1 MAGEVAQIAD
11 GRRARGERSRA
22 AIVQAVVDLLPESEG
37 MPSTTKVAERAGV
50 TQRTLFRHFGSVDD
64 LLAAVIEEQ
73 AEVIAPYLARL
84 DDGGPRADRIARI
97 VAKRAELFARIAT
110 VRRWA
115 LQLRA
120 TYPDIA
126 NGLRRAAVAQQRP
139 DQPPLRG
146 RARRDGRRAAGSARS
161 TPSTSPSRGRRG
173 IDSSTSSSST
183 TTRWWRCWPRSW
195 PASSATTTSSRRG
208 STQGEAHDGSGVRR
222 HGRSV
227 HGRSRR
233 PGGRRS
239 SNGPRA
245 PPT

>member
-1 MAGEVAQIAD
+1 MGSEVAQIAD

-126 NGLRRAAVAQQRP
+126 NGLRRAAVAQ
-139 DQPPLRG
+139 
-146 RARRDGRRAAGSARS
+146 RAQITHLFAAELDAMGAERRTVALDA
-161 TPSTSPSRGRRG
+161 
-173 IDSSTSSSST
+173 IDVAL
-183 TTRWWRCWPRSW
+183 SW
-195 PASSATTTSSRRG
+195 PTWDRLVDEQQLDDHQVVEVLAALV
-208 STQGEAHDGSGVRR
+208 AGVLRDDDQ
-222 HGRSV
+222 
-227 HGRSRR
+227 
-233 PGGRRS
+233 
-239 SNGPRA
+239 
-245 PPT
+245 